1 MTGHPCRIRC
11 GTVVSISACH
21 AEDPGSIPGS
31 GALDVLRRV
40 FSTAHVLMH
49 GSVPCFG
56 LTCHVPLLCTQ
67 ARLLLQWQII
77 FKLCIKRFWLLFDMT
92 GPAAAHPV
100 SASDSCGVRTH
111 ALTGLAPEASALD
124 HSAKL
129 SLLFDIVRNASCPR
143 VQCSVDAHSVCAQVK
158 KRRTLLQINIC

>member
-1 MTGHPCRIRC
+1 MLFSCFYGSSPDGFVARSKLPAYSNDVAHLSFRPAEVGEGMTGHPCRIRC
-11 GTVVSISACH
+11 SIVVSISACH
-21 AEDPGSIPGS
+21 AEDPGSIPGG
-31 GALDVLRRV
+31 GALDVLRRA

-49 GSVPCFG
+49 GSVPCCG

-77 FKLCIKRFWLLFDMT
+77 FKLCIKRLFWLLFDMT

-111 ALTGLAPEASALD
+111 ALTDWRLKPAP
-124 HSAKL
+124 
-129 SLLFDIVRNASCPR
+129 
-143 VQCSVDAHSVCAQVK
+143 
-158 KRRTLLQINIC
+158 